1 MSELAVGIDIGG
13 TTIKLGLVARDGS
26 VHVRRRLPYAS
37 LQSFDDVVDSL
48 AGAVRAMET
57 DAGRKAVGLGVAAPG
72 HAQPDDGV
80 MVDGTRNVPLLKD
93 RSLAVALSER
103 LDLPYETMNDGS
115 AATIG
120 ELHYGTGRGLSR
132 FALITLGTGVGGG
145 IVIDGRL
152 VTGDDGVPP
161 ELGAI
166 VLNDRLGAPRTL
178 EDFASVSGFV
188 AAYEM
193 AGGSADVQPA
203 DIFRRAA
210 AGDGAASVAIDAVCR
225 RIAQGL
231 GILIN
236 ALNLQACL
244 VGGGIAQAGAPLLYA
259 VTRHLPDFTWH
270 FLLKR
275 TRVALAETGDDAGI
289 LGAARMAFDRVR
301 PPASVGR

>member
-1 MSELAVGIDIGG
+1 MSDCAVGIDIGG
-13 TTIKLGLVARDGS
+13 TTIKLGLIARDGQ
-26 VHVRRRLPYAS
+26 VRARRRLPYAALS
-37 LQSFDDVVDSL
+37 SFEDVADSL
-48 AGAVRAMET
+48 AAAVRGMET
-57 DAGRKAVGLGVAAPG
+57 DAGRKAASLGIAAPG
-72 HAQPDDGV
+72 HAQPGDGV

-115 AATIG
+115 AAAIG
-120 ELHYGTGRGLSR
+120 ELHCGAGRGLSR

-193 AGGSADVQPA
+193 AGGSADCQPA
-203 DIFRRAA
+203 EIFRRAA
-210 AGDGAASVAIDAVCR
+210 GGDGAASVAIDAVCR

-244 VGGGIAQAGAPLLYA
+244 IGGGIAQAGTPLRDA

-270 FLLKR
+270 FLLQR
-275 TRVALAETGDDAGI
+275 AHVALAETGDDAGI
-289 LGAARMAFDRVR
+289 LGAAWLAFDRAE
-301 PPASVGR
+301 PAALR